1 MLRRM
6 DPDSLIAT
14 ARLLR
19 RQSVQNI
26 LRTLRWCPL
35 SRPELVRV
43 LHGLVGRSTVHATC
57 GLLRVAGL
65 VRQTDR
71 YRKMSGGGWARIW
84 EAVRNGR

>member
-6 DPDSLIAT
+6 HPDSLKAT

-26 LRTLRWCPL
+26 LCALRWCPL
-35 SRPELVRV
+35 SRPALVRV
-43 LHGLVGRSTVHATC
+43 LCSLTSKSTVHATC

-71 YRKMSGGGWARIW
+71 YQKTPGGGWAKIW
-84 EAVRNGR
+84 EAVGYGR